1 MAISIT
7 ISFINFNIENARWSS
22 GGTVVYCENEIVPGV
37 EIVKNQYD
45 ANVWLK
51 LDKYSFERKRIY
63 TAQNI

>member
-1 MAISIT
+1 M
-7 ISFINFNIENARWSS
+7 
-22 GGTVVYCENEIVPGV
+22 VYCENEIVPGV

-45 ANVWLK
+45 AILWLK